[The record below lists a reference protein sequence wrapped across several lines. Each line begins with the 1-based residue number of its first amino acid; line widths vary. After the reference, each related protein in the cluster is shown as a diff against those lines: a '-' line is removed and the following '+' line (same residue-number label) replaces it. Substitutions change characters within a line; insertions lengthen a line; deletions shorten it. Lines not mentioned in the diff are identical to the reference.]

1 MNEFLFQL
9 SFYVAV
15 PFWALMILAPTA
27 TITRRVIGSPLIV
40 IPTVVVCL
48 ILIVPIL
55 DDFTRLVVNPD
66 LAALQQYVT
75 SPAALA
81 GLWAQIIAWDLLV
94 GRWMY
99 LDARIR
105 GVPVWISSPVL
116 FLTVLFS
123 PVIVPIYLLAIR
135 PFYRPASPVET
146 EEHVVASA

>member
-15 PFWALMILAPTA
+15 PFWLLMILAPTA
-27 TITRRVIGSPLIV
+27 GITRRIIASPLIV
-40 IPTVVVCL
+40 LPTVIVCL

-55 DDFTRLVVNPD
+55 GDFTRLVVNPD
-66 LAALQQYVT
+66 LAALQEYVT
-75 SPAALA
+75 SPQALA

-94 GRWMY
+94 GRWLF
-99 LDARIR
+99 LDARMR

-116 FLTVLFS
+116 VLTVLFS

-135 PFYRPASPVET
+135 PFHQPTTPAPT
-146 EEHVVASA
+146 EEHVAAGT